1 MEVQFTDSTLSAQR
15 TVLWET
21 GHSEQTQEI
30 RLSDGMPDVKQV
42 IACWGQSILRSK
54 EWNSGFVGCSAGMMV
69 WVLYAPEDGSE
80 PRTVN
85 VWIPFQLKWELP
97 EGIPEGN
104 LRIHCLTRFADA
116 RSVSPRKILV
126 RAGLSAQVQAC
137 ILEKTEVFHTEQS
150 GPGVE
155 LLTRK
160 YPLRLRK
167 EMGEKTFNMDEE
179 LALPESAPELQEVIY
194 CAMDL
199 KTQETKVVSDK
210 LVFRGNGNLHILYR
224 SQDGQLHSWDFA
236 VPFSQFALLD
246 HSYGADA
253 QGDLWFCLTN
263 LEVEAEEGKVRLKAA
278 LVGQYTI
285 TDREMVEVTEDA
297 YSLTWTLEQER
308 ETVMVPV
315 LLDQKRE
322 MLYPEQTV
330 PMDANVAVDVHFLP
344 DFPQIRREE
353 NGVNLA
359 WPGTFQLLCYGAD
372 GSLRGSVVRWEGQQR
387 LNLSENAKLYPMP
400 AMAEDRAVLGD
411 GTVTVSADYPVELEA
426 AAEQPISMVTSIK
439 TGKAG
444 IKDPARPSLILCRAG
459 VRSLWELAKENGS
472 TVDAIRRANRIS
484 EEPLGE
490 QMLLIPVL

>member
-42 IACWGQSILRSK
+42 ISCWGQSILRSK
-54 EWNSGFVGCSAGMMV
+54 EWNSSFVGCSAGMMV

-97 EGIPEGN
+97 EGTPEGN
-104 LRIHCLTRFADA
+104 LRIQCLTRFADA

-137 ILEKTEVFHTEQS
+137 VLEKTEVYHTEQS
-150 GPGVE
+150 GSGVE

-167 EMGEKTFNMDEE
+167 EMGEKTFNIDEE
-179 LALPESAPELQEVIY
+179 LMLPESAPALKEMVY

-224 SQDGQLHSWDFA
+224 SQEGQLYSWDFT
-236 VPFSQFALLD
+236 VPVSQFALLD

-253 QGDLWFCLTN
+253 QGDIWFSLTN
-263 LEVEAEEGKVRLKAA
+263 LEAEVENGKISLKAA

-285 TDREMVEVTEDA
+285 TDREMVEVTADA
-297 YSLTWTLEQER
+297 YSLNWSLEQGR
-308 ETVMVPV
+308 ETVTVPV

-322 MLYPEQTV
+322 MLYPEQTAS
-330 PMDANVAVDVHFLP
+330 MDANVVVEVHFLP

-353 NGVNLA
+353 NGVSLA
-359 WPGTFQLLCYGAD
+359 WPGSFQLLCYGTD
-372 GSLRGSVVRWEGQQR
+372 GSLRGAVVRWEGQQR
-387 LNLSENAKLYPMP
+387 MNLSENVKLYPMP
-400 AMAEDRAVLGD
+400 GLAEPRAMLGD

-426 AAEQPISMVTSIK
+426 AAEQAISMVTSIK
-439 TGKAG
+439 TGKAES
-444 IKDPARPSLILCRAG
+444 KDSSRPSLILCRAG
-459 VRSLWELAKENGS
+459 ARSLWELAKENGS

-484 EEPLGE
+484 EEPMGE